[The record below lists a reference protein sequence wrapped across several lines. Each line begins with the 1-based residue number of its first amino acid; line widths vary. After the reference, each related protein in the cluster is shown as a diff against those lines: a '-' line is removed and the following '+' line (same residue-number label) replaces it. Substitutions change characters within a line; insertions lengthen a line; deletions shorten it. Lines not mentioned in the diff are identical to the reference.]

1 MSKKAVVVDTN
12 VVFSALR
19 LKQSSIRDILTDER
33 YQFYAP
39 KFLIVEIFKHKEK
52 LLRNNKQHED
62 DLYEYLNAL
71 LHRITFVNE
80 ESISIGNYKKALV
93 DQHSHATKPR

>member
-1 MSKKAVVVDTN
+1 MSKKVVVVDTN

-19 LKQSSIRDILTDER
+19 LKQSSIRDVLTDER

-62 DLYEYLNAL
+62 DG
-71 LHRITFVNE
+71 
-80 ESISIGNYKKALV
+80 S
-93 DQHSHATKPR
+93 P